1 MPSRTIGELLAFAC
15 QRHANRPAIVRGTD
29 VLTYGQLLER
39 ASQLS
44 NALSGA
50 GLRAG
55 DRVGAMLEDRVQS
68 IEVYVACALGGFPI
82 IHINDRLAPPEVEHV
97 AINAQV
103 RAFFHTDG
111 RSEVVSQVPGLNE
124 LAVFATIGSNRAPGA
139 TDYEKLLATGHR
151 ELVLASRGSD
161 DLAIVGYTSG
171 TTGFPKGA
179 MVSQAAL
186 TACVKL
192 LPTMYRISPYGR
204 CAFTGTLSFVSGIWG
219 VIYPHLYMGGT
230 TTFLHPYTPES
241 WVEHMAND
249 KSTFTYAPSP
259 LVPAFMEQI
268 RRRPEVLS
276 SLETVLHS
284 ASPLPATQVRE
295 LVELIGER
303 YVEVW
308 GMTEGVSPFSA
319 TVRGDWRHESS
330 SADVFASSGRAFPT
344 ARIRSV
350 DPQGN
355 ELGPDEEGELVVES
369 EILFSGY
376 LDDPQ
381 KTSEVMT
388 PLGFATGDLGRID
401 AGGYVY
407 VVGRKKELIITGGM
421 NVYPAE
427 IEAALSTH
435 ADVLECSVFGVPDER
450 WGEAVAAAIVL
461 RPGTRANEGDLIA
474 HVRSRVASYKKP
486 SRVYFVDSLPRNASM
501 KVLKAQLIARF
512 AGPATSSSAARDNTI
527 S

>member
-1 MPSRTIGELLAFAC
+1 MPSTTIGELLAFAC
-15 QRHANRPAIVRGTD
+15 QRHQNRPAIVRGTD
-29 VLTYGQLLER
+29 VLTYGQLLDR
-39 ASQLS
+39 ASRLS
-44 NALSGA
+44 NAMSGA
-50 GLRAG
+50 GLRPG
-55 DRVGAMLEDRVQS
+55 DRVAAMLEDRTQS
-68 IEVYVACALGGFPI
+68 IEVYVACALGGFPVV
-82 IHINDRLAPPEVEHV
+82 HVNDRLAPPEVEHI
-97 AINAQV
+97 ATDAKV
-103 RAFFHTDG
+103 RAFIHTDG
-111 RSEVVSQVPGLNE
+111 RSEVVGQVPGLDE
-124 LAVFATIGSNRAPGA
+124 LAVFATIGSNRAPRSI
-139 TDYEKLLATGHR
+139 DYETLVESGR
-151 ELVLASRGSD
+151 RDLVLAARGPN

-192 LPTMYRISPYGR
+192 LPTMNRISPYGR

-241 WVEHMAND
+241 WVEHMARD
-249 KSTFTYAPSP
+249 RSTFTYAPSP
-259 LVPAFMEQI
+259 LVPGFIEEI
-268 RRRPEVLS
+268 RRRPQVLD
-276 SLETVLHS
+276 SLESVLHS
-284 ASPLPATQVRE
+284 ASPLPANVVRE

-308 GMTEGVSPFSA
+308 GMTEGVAPFSA
-319 TVRGDWRHESS
+319 TVRGDWRDEGRAS
-330 SADVFASSGRAFPT
+330 DVFASSGRAFPS

-350 DPQGN
+350 DAQGH

-376 LDDPQ
+376 LDDPE
-381 KTSEVMT
+381 KTAEVMT

-401 AGGYVY
+401 PAGYVY

-427 IEAALSTH
+427 IEAALASH
-435 ADVLECSVFGVPDER
+435 AGVLECSVFGLPDEQ

-461 RPGTRANEGDLIA
+461 RPGSGANEDDVIA
-474 HVRSRVASYKKP
+474 HVRARVASYKKP
-486 SRVYFVDSLPRNASM
+486 TRVFFVDSLPRNASL
-501 KVLKAQLIARF
+501 KVLKAQLISRF
-512 AGPATSSSAARDNTI
+512 SGPAS
-527 S
+527 

>member
-1 MPSRTIGELLAFAC
+1 
-15 QRHANRPAIVRGTD
+15 

-39 ASQLS
+39 ASRLS

-55 DRVGAMLEDRVQS
+55 DRVAAMLEDRLQS

-82 IHINDRLAPPEVEHV
+82 IHINDRLAPPEVEHIV
-97 AINAQV
+97 TNANV
-103 RAFFHTDG
+103 RAFIHTDG
-111 RSEVVSQVPGLNE
+111 RSEVVSQVPGLDN
-124 LAVFATIGSNRAPGA
+124 LAVFATIGSNRAPGSSDFE
-139 TDYEKLLATGHR
+139 TLLETGHR
-151 ELVLASRGSD
+151 DLVLGVRGPD

-241 WVEHMAND
+241 WVDHMAND
-249 KSTFTYAPSP
+249 RSTFTYAPSP
-259 LVPAFMEQI
+259 LVPGFIEEI
-268 RRRPEVLS
+268 RRRPEALD
-276 SLETVLHS
+276 SLESVLHS
-284 ASPLPATQVRE
+284 ASPLPANQVRE

-308 GMTEGVSPFSA
+308 GMTEGVAPFSA
-319 TVRGDWRHESS
+319 TVRGDWRHESAA
-330 SADVFASSGRAFPT
+330 ADVFASSGRAFPT

-355 ELGPDEEGELVVES
+355 ELGPDQEGELVVDS

-401 AGGYVY
+401 SEGYVY

-427 IEAALSTH
+427 IEAALSTL
-435 ADVLECSVFGVPDER
+435 DNVLECSVFGLPDEQ
-450 WGEAVAAAIVL
+450 WGEAVAVAIVL
-461 RPGTRANEGDLIA
+461 RPGSRTNEEDVTTHL
-474 HVRSRVASYKKP
+474 RSRVASYKKP
-486 SRVYFVDSLPRNASM
+486 TRVYFVDSLPRNASL
-501 KVLKAQLIARF
+501 KVLKAQLISRF
-512 AGPATSSSAARDNTI
+512 AGSATYSSADRDNTVT
-527 S
+527 

>member
-1 MPSRTIGELLAFAC
+1 MASATIGELLASAC
-15 QRHANRPAIVRGTD
+15 RRYQQRPAVVRGRD
-29 VLTYGQLLER
+29 ALTYGLLLER
-39 ASQLS
+39 ASRLS

-50 GLRAG
+50 GLRPG
-55 DRVGAMLEDRVQS
+55 DRVAAMLEDRLQS

-82 IHINDRLAPPEVEHV
+82 VHINDRLAPPEVEHIV
-97 AINAQV
+97 TDADA
-103 RAFFHTDG
+103 RAFIHTDG
-111 RSEVVSQVPGLNE
+111 RSDIVAHVPGLDE
-124 LAVFATIGSNRAPGA
+124 LAVFATIGSSRAPGA
-139 TDYEKLLATGHR
+139 TEYETLLETGHR
-151 ELVLASRGSD
+151 DLAIAARGPD

-230 TTFLHPYTPES
+230 VTFLHPYTPES
-241 WVEHMAND
+241 WVDHVARD
-249 KSTFTYAPSP
+249 RSTFTYVPTP
-259 LVPAFMEQI
+259 LVPGFVEEI
-268 RRRPEVLS
+268 RRHPEALA
-276 SLETVLHS
+276 SLESVLHS
-284 ASPLPATQVRE
+284 ASPVPVTQVHE

-308 GMTEGVSPFSA
+308 GMTEGVAPFSA
-319 TVRGDWRHESS
+319 TVRGDWRREC
-330 SADVFASSGRAFPT
+330 AATDVFASSGRAFPT
-344 ARIRSV
+344 CRIRSV
-350 DPQGN
+350 DSHGN
-355 ELGPDEEGELVVES
+355 ELGRDEEGELVVES

-376 LDDPQ
+376 LNDPRS
-381 KTSEVMT
+381 TSEVMT

-401 AGGYVY
+401 PEGYVY

-427 IEAALSTH
+427 VEAALATNG
-435 ADVLECSVFGVPDER
+435 DVLECSVFGVPSDR

-461 RPGTRANEGDLIA
+461 KPGSIVSEDDIIA
-474 HVRSRVASYKKP
+474 YARSRVASYKKP
-486 SRVYFVDSLPRNASM
+486 TKVYFVDSLPRNASL
-501 KVLKAQLIARF
+501 KVQKGRLRERF
-512 AGPATSSSAARDNTI
+512 GGDNASRRD